1 MDNTFLNNRKILII
15 ALPKARQ
22 GDTMDHLYIKIRK
35 YSGDTG
41 EYLASYFEPS
51 NDLHLKPELILWRGG
66 DELVKEQKEEFVD
79 KDTIEQQ
86 VKHYFNDS
94 SIKEV
99 DSIRV
104 PDTSILRGVG
114 NEISALQKI
123 INEHLNSTKPQK
135 QPQYDKD

>member
-1 MDNTFLNNRKILII
+1 M
-15 ALPKARQ
+15 
-22 GDTMDHLYIKIRK
+22 
-35 YSGDTG
+35 
-41 EYLASYFEPS
+41 
-51 NDLHLKPELILWRGG
+51 
-66 DELVKEQKEEFVD
+66 EQKEEFVD

-94 SIKEV
+94 SIKEIG
-99 DSIRV
+99 SIRV

-123 INEHLNSTKPQK
+123 INEHFESTKPQK

>member
-1 MDNTFLNNRKILII
+1 MVDSFPHNRKILII
-15 ALPKARQ
+15 ALPKAHQ
-22 GDTMDHLYIKIRK
+22 GDRMDHLYIKIRK
-35 YSGDTG
+35 YSGNTG
-41 EYLASYFEPS
+41 EYFASYFEPS
-51 NDLHLKPELILWRGG
+51 NDLHLKPELILWRDG
-66 DELVKEQKEEFVD
+66 DDLVMEQKEEFVD

-94 SIKEV
+94 SIKEIG
-99 DSIRV
+99 SIRV

-123 INEHLNSTKPQK
+123 INEHFESTKPQK